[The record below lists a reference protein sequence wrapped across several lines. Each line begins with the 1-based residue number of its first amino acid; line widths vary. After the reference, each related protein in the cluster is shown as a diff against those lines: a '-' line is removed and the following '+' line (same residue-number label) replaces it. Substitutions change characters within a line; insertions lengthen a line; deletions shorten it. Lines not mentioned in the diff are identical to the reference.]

1 MKTQIVPNDIQEIVN
16 PVDIILEALKW
27 TSTSNPSI
35 IPTLV
40 GKRIL
45 DIGCNDGTMTRLF
58 TNEGAIVT
66 GIDIPERITKTC
78 SLTPFGNEDYRM
90 GGGENLPFNEKEFVD
105 IAWFSASFHHIP
117 KNKMITAIKE
127 AYRVLKQGG
136 ILIILEP
143 IGKKGSYFDLIK
155 FNINERNIQRRAY
168 RAIKK
173 APDQG
178 FSKCWQT
185 IRFMNRSYKTY
196 HNLIS
201 SEVTDIKKKKRILKK
216 ARQTV
221 KRRSRKQGIPFD
233 SVIYKSIVRI
243 DCFIK

>member
-27 TSTSNPSI
+27 TSTSNPSMK
-35 IPTLV
+35 PTLV

-58 TNEGAIVT
+58 TKEGAIVT
-66 GIDIPERITKTC
+66 GIDIPAKITKTC
-78 SLTPFGNEDYRM
+78 SLTPVGNEDYRM
-90 GGGENLPFNEKEFVD
+90 GGGENLPFTESEFVD

-117 KNKMITAIKE
+117 KNKMITALKE
-127 AYRVLKQGG
+127 AYRVLKKGG
-136 ILIILEP
+136 VLIILEP
-143 IGKKGSYFDLIK
+143 IGKKGSYFELIK

-173 APDQG
+173 APEHG
-178 FSKCWQT
+178 FTKCRQT
-185 IRFMNRSYKTY
+185 IHYMNRSYKTY
-196 HNLIS
+196 HSLIS
-201 SEVTDIKKKKRILKK
+201 NEITDVRKKKRILKK

-221 KRRSRKQGIPFD
+221 TRLSKKQGIPFD

-243 DCFIK
+243 DCFQK